1 MTNPN
6 KDDLN
11 TKIDDKRRKQKNPYK
26 DALLWFKGELLDIQR
41 MNEALQGRE
50 QLIRQQN
57 QMKEK
62 KKSDEQQI
70 KKLDDGKKTLK
81 SLFKSKTQIETFKKN
96 LKEGQETI
104 D

>member
-6 KDDLN
+6 KEDLN
-11 TKIDDKRRKQKNPYK
+11 TKIDDKRRKSKNPYK

-50 QLIRQQN
+50 QLIRQMN

-70 KKLDDGKKTLK
+70 KKLEDGKKTLK
-81 SLFKSKTQIETFKKN
+81 SLFKSKT
-96 LKEGQETI
+96 
-104 D
+104 